1 MEGIE
6 YIVIGA
12 CALVFIAALCKRN
25 TASHS
30 KLEQMYN
37 EYSSFVDEYND
48 VVSSTYDICS
58 QMDKRRFGSELEE
71 TKAQLLISSQ
81 MSTFNLIRSLCE
93 AMAENMKEKNVKIHK
108 RLSEDI
114 NGNLARAAG
123 NFSSLSHILSTMLT
137 KEEFEMRKEKEKRRE
152 AEQAT
157 KTNMLDGSIFFDGC
171 NNGEMTE
178 RRYKA
183 LAKVYHP
190 DMPTGNEEI
199 FKLIRTE
206 YERRMRF

>member
-6 YIVIGA
+6 YIAIGV
-12 CALVFIAALCKRN
+12 CAVVLIATLCRRN
-25 TASHS
+25 TVSYS

-48 VVSSTYDICS
+48 VVSATYDICG
-58 QMDKRRFGSELEE
+58 QMDKRHFESELEE
-71 TKAQLLISSQ
+71 VEARLIINSQ
-81 MSTFNLIRSLCE
+81 MSTFDLIRSLCE
-93 AMAENMKEKNVKIHK
+93 AMAENLREKNVKRHK

-114 NGNLARAAG
+114 NGNLARAAS
-123 NFSSLSHILSTMLT
+123 NFSALSHIFSTMLT
-137 KEEFEMRKEKEKRRE
+137 KEEFEMRKEEEKRRE
-152 AEQAT
+152 VEQAA
-157 KTNMLDGSIFFDGC
+157 KANMLDGSIFFDEC

-190 DMPTGNEEI
+190 DMPTGSEEI
-199 FKLIRTE
+199 FKLIRAE